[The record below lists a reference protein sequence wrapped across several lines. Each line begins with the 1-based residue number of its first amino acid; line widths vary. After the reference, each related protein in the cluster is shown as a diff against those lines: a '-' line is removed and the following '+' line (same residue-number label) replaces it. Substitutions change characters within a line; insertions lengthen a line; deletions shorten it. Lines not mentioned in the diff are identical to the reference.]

1 MANPLK
7 FKSVSVP
14 IDTYKKLNFL
24 ADNKVT
30 DAHLTISKGNGFIRI
45 SKDSFSEVKQCK
57 HCDSEGVM
65 RIDEPAVEELEQ
77 MADVARL
84 Q

>member
-1 MANPLK
+1 MAHEN
-7 FKSVSVP
+7 SSHVA
-14 IDTYKKLNFL
+14 IC
-24 ADNKVT
+24 
-30 DAHLTISKGNGFIRI
+30 IECKGNGFIRI

>member
-30 DAHLTISKGNGFIRI
+30 DA
-45 SKDSFSEVKQCK
+45 Q
-57 HCDSEGVM
+57 
-65 RIDEPAVEELEQ
+65 
-77 MADVARL
+77 
-84 Q
+84 